1 MAQQESTSSKLIG
14 KVREISRG
22 APAPLGF
29 GRAPAQ
35 RIQSMLLLVRLGR
48 NEASLAEAAVAAG
61 ADALV
66 CHLYGS
72 RGGPSRSGEASQGAE
87 AAPGPETQQ
96 QSEVQFRGLAE
107 ERPNLEAILKVARGR
122 PVGVAVGTA
131 GTITMDDLN
140 ELARMGIDFVAIHPQ
155 RAPATLL
162 GIEAL
167 GHVVQLDR
175 EYPSGPL
182 RGINELGID
191 AVELTIGRPDNSLPQ
206 LTIHDLANFRQLI
219 DSIRRPV
226 LVPTAWAAQAS
237 DLTFFHGVGVEA
249 LVLTPELLGEG
260 PENVRARVAE
270 YRQAIDRLPP
280 PIGRGRALEGRRVVL
295 PQVKVQAGGEEEE
308 DDDE

>member
-14 KVREISRG
+14 KLREISRG

-29 GRAPAQ
+29 GRAQAQ

-48 NEASLAEAAVAAG
+48 NEVGLAEAAVAAG
-61 ADALV
+61 ADGLV

-72 RGGPSRSGEASQGAE
+72 RGGPSRGGEAGQGDE
-87 AAPGPETQQ
+87 AASGPETQQ
-96 QSEVQFRGLAE
+96 QEVQFGGLAE
-107 ERPNLEAILKVARGR
+107 ERPNLEAILKVAGGR

-131 GTITMDDLN
+131 GATTTDELN

-191 AVELTIGRPDNSLPQ
+191 AVELTIGRPENSLPQ
-206 LTIHDLANFRQLI
+206 LTIHDLASFRQLI

-226 LVPTAWAAQAS
+226 LVPTVWAAQPG
-237 DLTFFHGVGVEA
+237 DLKFFHEVGVEA

-270 YRQAIDRLPP
+270 YRQAIDNLPP

-295 PQVKVQAGGEEEE
+295 PRVKVGAGGEEEE